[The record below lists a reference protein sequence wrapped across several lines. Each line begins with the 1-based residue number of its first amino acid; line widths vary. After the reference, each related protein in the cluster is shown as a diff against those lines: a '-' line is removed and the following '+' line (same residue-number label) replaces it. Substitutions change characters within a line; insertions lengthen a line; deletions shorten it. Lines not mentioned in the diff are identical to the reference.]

1 MNESKRVRTVRGWFV
16 VLTQIAE
23 QGRELVGLT
32 RELVGLTRELV
43 DIAEREAERV
53 EAERVEAERVEAER
67 VEAEHVEAEHVER
80 SCTRCRLYRVPR
92 FPGAA
97 VCQCEPGR

>member
-67 VEAEHVEAEHVER
+67 VEAEHVER